1 MQYLTLKVMRS
12 ISYNIICQV
21 TVMAYKYMTS

>member
-12 ISYNIICQV
+12 IC
-21 TVMAYKYMTS
+21 